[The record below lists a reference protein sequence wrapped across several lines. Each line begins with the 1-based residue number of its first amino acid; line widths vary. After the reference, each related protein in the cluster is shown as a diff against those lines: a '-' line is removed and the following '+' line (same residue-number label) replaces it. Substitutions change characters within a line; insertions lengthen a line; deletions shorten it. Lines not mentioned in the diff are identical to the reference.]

1 MRLSRTDLV
10 PVLAIVAGGVIGASL
25 SFSFLGSRSVE
36 VPAPEWEVPK
46 RIGVDGMMVLTGA
59 MVEVEIAFER
69 AVLLVHAQ
77 QEEALARAR
86 ALAAGTRRIEVVRV
100 RLVPSQEG
108 AMTCFLNGAVYRF
121 RSVDGDP
128 EWVELSSDGQRIE
141 SSRNPA
147 PICIV
152 GVEEEAATQYLLQ
165 LRSIGPKIMD
175 NLVEED
181 IEDIEVVLAA
191 AAVRRYGDEAS
202 NGAILITLKEEW
214 RRRR

>member
-1 MRLSRTDLV
+1 
-10 PVLAIVAGGVIGASL
+10 
-25 SFSFLGSRSVE
+25 
-36 VPAPEWEVPK
+36 
-46 RIGVDGMMVLTGA
+46 
-59 MVEVEIAFER
+59 
-69 AVLLVHAQ
+69 
-77 QEEALARAR
+77 
-86 ALAAGTRRIEVVRV
+86 
-100 RLVPSQEG
+100 
-108 AMTCFLNGAVYRF
+108 MTCFLNGAVYRF